1 MGMEEYDKI
10 QNIYKQLV
18 KQENTVLTCE
28 KELGQLRQD
37 LLLCTGVFQGK
48 RRKELQGQ
56 ITAKEQQTAD
66 AKQRLGDIVRGYG
79 YPSVDDFMR
88 IYRNTKA
95 DYTDYIK
102 CLKEWGEKYGMLYV
116 EQAFKERKNLQYVNC
131 FPKI

>member
-37 LLLCTGVFQGK
+37 LLLCAGVFQGK

-56 ITAKEQQTAD
+56 IDDKEQQLVD
-66 AKQRLGDIVRGYG
+66 EKQQLGNIVRRYG
-79 YPSVDDFMR
+79 YPSVDLFMR
-88 IYRNTKA
+88 IYRSTNA
-95 DYTDYIK
+95 DYFGTVPNMQK
-102 CLKEWGEKYGMLYV
+102 
-116 EQAFKERKNLQYVNC
+116 R
-131 FPKI
+131 